1 MFYSNIILCVI
12 IHIKHNKGPVLDTS
26 KEMTKETDTRKTSNK
41 NEIPLQSQLDQ
52 GLHAHFLT

>member
-1 MFYSNIILCVI
+1 MRHHPY
-12 IHIKHNKGPVLDTS
+12 KTQQRVLDTS